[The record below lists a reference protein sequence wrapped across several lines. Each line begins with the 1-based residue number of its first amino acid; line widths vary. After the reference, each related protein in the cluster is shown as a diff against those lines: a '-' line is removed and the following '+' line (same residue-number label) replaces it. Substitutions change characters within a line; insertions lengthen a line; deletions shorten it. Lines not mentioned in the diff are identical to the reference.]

1 MGYAQHDRPFAWK
14 LRRAARHHQE
24 VFGAFPVAAAVPDGE
39 AVSAAPENGYI
50 TLERNWNAGDR
61 LDLTLDMPVEVV
73 RANPAVT
80 ADAGRIALMRGPL
93 VYALESTDNG
103 RVLSR
108 LLIDTEA
115 GFTTAPAPNLPD
127 GVLAIRGEARL
138 ESDASEG
145 RLYYRAAPQLEKAG
159 FTVYDVNQT
168 ADQTILEE
176 GTEFIKKVRYWCLG
190 ERSPEV
196 NMMAHHP
203 LPHFTSCCPGW
214 VRNMEINFASA
225 IPHVSTTKSPIQ
237 MGGAL
242 GKTWAA
248 KHVWN
253 KDPRDVCIVSITPCT
268 AKIFEAS
275 RPEFIDAWKWN
286 VEHNVIPKDSPV
298 FPDIDYSLTTRDIA
312 EVFRRLGND
321 PLKMPTT
328 HEVKPTEK
336 YTGAGTIFGCSGGV
350 MEAALRTAYALLAGE
365 ELKNPDIISVRGLN
379 NSLVEATVPIPLKAQ
394 GGKIFE
400 LRVAVVNGALQDLKN
415 VMKIINEDKDRWHF
429 IEVMNCPGGCVNGG
443 GQPLQGAGSSWLAP
457 TTPLPVKL

>member
-1 MGYAQHDRPFAWK
+1 MSASFPLLLVP
-14 LRRAARHHQE
+14 LR
-24 VFGAFPVAAAVPDGE
+24 F
-39 AVSAAPENGYI
+39 SK
-50 TLERNWNAGDR
+50 
-61 LDLTLDMPVEVV
+61 
-73 RANPAVT
+73 PAV
-80 ADAGRIALMRGPL
+80 LNS
-93 VYALESTDNG
+93 ST
-103 RVLSR
+103 
-108 LLIDTEA
+108 
-115 GFTTAPAPNLPD
+115 
-127 GVLAIRGEARL
+127 
-138 ESDASEG
+138 
-145 RLYYRAAPQLEKAG
+145 
-159 FTVYDVNQT
+159 
-168 ADQTILEE
+168 
-176 GTEFIKKVRYWCLG
+176 
-190 ERSPEV
+190 
-196 NMMAHHP
+196 
-203 LPHFTSCCPGW
+203 PG
-214 VRNMEINFASA
+214 S
-225 IPHVSTTKSPIQ
+225 
-237 MGGAL
+237 G
-242 GKTWAA
+242 
-248 KHVWN
+248 
-253 KDPRDVCIVSITPCT
+253 
-268 AKIFEAS
+268 
-275 RPEFIDAWKWN
+275 N

-312 EVFRRLGND
+312 EVFRRLGID

>member
-1 MGYAQHDRPFAWK
+1 
-14 LRRAARHHQE
+14 
-24 VFGAFPVAAAVPDGE
+24 
-39 AVSAAPENGYI
+39 
-50 TLERNWNAGDR
+50 
-61 LDLTLDMPVEVV
+61 
-73 RANPAVT
+73 
-80 ADAGRIALMRGPL
+80 
-93 VYALESTDNG
+93 
-103 RVLSR
+103 
-108 LLIDTEA
+108 
-115 GFTTAPAPNLPD
+115 
-127 GVLAIRGEARL
+127 
-138 ESDASEG
+138 
-145 RLYYRAAPQLEKAG
+145 
-159 FTVYDVNQT
+159 
-168 ADQTILEE
+168 
-176 GTEFIKKVRYWCLG
+176 
-190 ERSPEV
+190 
-196 NMMAHHP
+196 
-203 LPHFTSCCPGW
+203 
-214 VRNMEINFASA
+214 MEINFASA

-312 EVFRRLGND
+312 EVFRRLGID

-350 MEAALRTAYALLAGE
+350 MEAALRTAYAILAGE

>member
-1 MGYAQHDRPFAWK
+1 MVS
-14 LRRAARHHQE
+14 HHVDFRTSFPQ
-24 VFGAFPVAAAVPDGE
+24 APVANLLNE
-39 AVSAAPENGYI
+39 FRTFFQNRLVSGLVHVINSETGLFQGIEHLIGA
-50 TLERNWNAGDR
+50 
-61 LDLTLDMPVEVV
+61 EV
-73 RANPAVT
+73 
-80 ADAGRIALMRGPL
+80 
-93 VYALESTDNG
+93 
-103 RVLSR
+103 
-108 LLIDTEA
+108 A
-115 GFTTAPAPNLPD
+115 GFTA
-127 GVLAIRGEARL
+127 
-138 ESDASEG
+138 
-145 RLYYRAAPQLEKAG
+145 
-159 FTVYDVNQT
+159 
-168 ADQTILEE
+168 
-176 GTEFIKKVRYWCLG
+176 EFIKKVRYWCLG

-312 EVFRRLGND
+312 EVFRRLGID